1 MNYQLTHP
9 VWLLLLPPALAFT
22 VWLTL
27 KTHVQISSWRR
38 WLAFAL
44 RVAIVTLVIFAIA
57 GLQRLIPQEGM
68 NVFFLLDRSDSI
80 PSGQQER
87 ALDLVNRY
95 AEDKKK
101 EDKAGLV
108 VFGAESAIEFSPNAI
123 VDVEKVHAVIGTER
137 SDLAGAVRLGT
148 AAFPE
153 TGQKRLVLMSDG
165 NENLGDV
172 IAEARNAGSM
182 DVTIDVLP
190 LGATRGND
198 VTVQRI
204 GVPGKLKEGQTF
216 DAKIF
221 VTSDRAQS
229 STVRLFRNEQ
239 YLGEQTVDL
248 TPGKNLF
255 TFPQTLENPGFYEY
269 RVEVD
274 AAGDSLPQ
282 NNKATSFV
290 NVQGDPRLLL
300 VSSEPAQ
307 DAPLT
312 EALRSA
318 RLDVTAG
325 GLEVMPGTLAEMQS
339 YDAIFLSNVAAG
351 ELGEELMKLLE
362 SAVRDFG
369 VGLVA
374 IGGDQSFAA
383 GAYRGTP
390 LESVLPVS
398 MELDSKKV
406 LPKGALALLMH
417 GMEFNNGNQ
426 VARDIAFGAL
436 QALGPQDE
444 LGVLLWD
451 GSEKWLFELQ
461 EVGDKKAIGSK
472 IMGMNQG
479 DLPSFNGLMALG
491 YEGLKKSNANLKHM
505 IVFSDGDPGA
515 PSDELMAKMREA
527 RITVSTVLISGHAGP
542 QTMIDIANKGNGRFY
557 DVNNAG
563 MLPQI
568 FIKETAV
575 ILKSAIFE
583 EPFTPQ
589 LAASTELTRGI
600 GGYPV
605 LQGYVAT
612 SDKARAETALV
623 SDKGDPILAHWQ
635 YGLGRSVAFTSD
647 ARAKWAKNWLGW
659 GNYRQFWTQI
669 ANWSL
674 RRLENADFTT
684 EVAIENGEGVISVE
698 AMDEKGDYRNFL
710 SLQTSVVSP
719 TGEKE
724 VVHLEQ
730 TGPGRYEAR
739 FPTKEVGSYMLNL
752 MEMSDGKPVGA
763 QALGASV
770 DYSPEFN
777 DSEPNLNRL
786 QRIAEAGGGK
796 VLDPRTL
803 QENPFV
809 HDREKTFQPRG
820 LWEFLLKLAVL
831 LFPLDVGVRR
841 IQIDRE
847 EWSRATRTLRRWLF
861 FWKPGPGEAK
871 EDESLSA
878 LLAKRDTV
886 RSRKTG
892 AGKQSESRADLF
904 QPAGAPA
911 EDQAEAPLASL
922 EIGGQEAAIP
932 ASPAEPEP
940 PDPEASAE
948 ESATDR
954 LLAAK
959 KRARKRRR

>member
-1 MNYQLTHP
+1 MNYQFTHP
-9 VWLLLLPPALAFT
+9 EWLLLLLPALAFT
-22 VWLTL
+22 IWFAL
-27 KTHVQISSWRR
+27 KTHVQISPWRR
-38 WLAFAL
+38 WIAFGL
-44 RVAIVTLVIFAIA
+44 RFVIVTLVILAIA

-68 NVFFLLDRSDSI
+68 NVYFLLDRSDSI
-80 PSGQQER
+80 PSRQQEM
-87 ALDLVNRY
+87 ALDLINKY
-95 AEDKKK
+95 AGDKKE
-101 EDKAGLV
+101 EDKAGVV
-108 VFGAESAIEFSPNAI
+108 VFGTEAAIEFSPNAI
-123 VDVEKVHAVIGTER
+123 VDLEKIHAVIGTER

-153 TGQKRLVLMSDG
+153 AGQKRLVLVSDG

-172 IAEARNAGSM
+172 LAEARNARTM
-182 DVTIDVLP
+182 DVTVDVLP
-190 LGATRGND
+190 LGSTRGND

-221 VTSDRAQS
+221 VTADRAQT
-229 STVRLFRNEQ
+229 STVRLFRNER

-255 TFPQTLENPGFYEY
+255 TFPQTLEDPGFYEY

-274 AAGDSLPQ
+274 AAGDLLPQ

-290 NVQGDPRLLL
+290 NVQGDPSLL
-300 VSSEPAQ
+300 VVSSDPAQ
-307 DAPLT
+307 DAQLVQ
-312 EALRSA
+312 ALRSA
-318 RLDVTAG
+318 RLDITAG

-339 YDAIFLSNVAAG
+339 YDSIFLSNIAAG
-351 ELGEELMKLLE
+351 ELGGEMMKLLE

-369 VGLVA
+369 VGVVA

-390 LESVLPVS
+390 LESMLPVS

-426 VARDIAFGAL
+426 IARDIAFGAL

-451 GSEKWLFELQ
+451 GSDKWLFELQ
-461 EVGDKKAIGSK
+461 EVGDKKEIGSK

-479 DLPSFNGLMALG
+479 DLPSFKGLMAMG
-491 YEGLKKSNANLKHM
+491 YEGLKESNANLKHM
-505 IVFSDGDPGA
+505 IVFSDGDPG
-515 PSDELMAKMREA
+515 PPEDELMAKMREA

-568 FIKETAV
+568 FVKETAV

-589 LAASTELTRGI
+589 VAAATELTRGLQ
-600 GGYPV
+600 GYPV

-612 SDKARAETALV
+612 SDKPRAETALV
-623 SDKGDPILAHWQ
+623 SDKGDPLLAHWQ

-647 ARAKWAKNWLGW
+647 AKARWARNWLSW
-659 GNYRQFWTQI
+659 DSYRQFWTQI

-684 EVAIENGEGVISVE
+684 EVAIENGEGVVSVE
-698 AMDEKGDYRNFL
+698 AVDEKGDYRNFL
-710 SLQTSVVSP
+710 RLQTAVVSP
-719 TGEKE
+719 SGEKE
-724 VVHLEQ
+724 VVRLEQ

-752 MEMSDGKPVGA
+752 MEMSDGRPVGS

-777 DSEPNLNRL
+777 DSEPDLNRL
-786 QRIAEAGGGK
+786 RRVAEAGGGE
-796 VLDPRTL
+796 VLDPRTMR
-803 QENPFV
+803 ENPFV
-809 HDREKTFQPRG
+809 HDREKTFQPRS
-820 LWEFLLKLAVL
+820 LWELLLKLAVL

-847 EWSRATRTLRRWLF
+847 EWARATRTLRRWLL
-861 FWKPGPGEAK
+861 FWKPVRGEGG

-878 LLAKRDTV
+878 LLARRDTV
-886 RSRKTG
+886 RARKTG
-892 AGKQSESRADLF
+892 AGRQVEARSDLF
-904 QPAGAPA
+904 QP
-911 EDQAEAPLASL
+911 D
-922 EIGGQEAAIP
+922 
-932 ASPAEPEP
+932 
-940 PDPEASAE
+940 EASSAPVDLPVRSSEPVAAAGEGEPSAEEESKSE

-959 KRARKRRR
+959 RRARKRRR

>member
-1 MNYQLTHP
+1 MNYQFTHP
-9 VWLLLLPPALAFT
+9 EWLLLLLPALAFT
-22 VWLTL
+22 IWFAL
-27 KTHVQISSWRR
+27 KTHVQISPWRR
-38 WLAFAL
+38 WIAFGL
-44 RVAIVTLVIFAIA
+44 RFVIVTLVILAIA

-68 NVFFLLDRSDSI
+68 NVYFLLDRSDSI
-80 PSGQQER
+80 PSRQQEM
-87 ALDLVNRY
+87 ALDLINKY
-95 AEDKKK
+95 AGDKKE
-101 EDKAGLV
+101 EDKAGVV
-108 VFGAESAIEFSPNAI
+108 VFGTEAAIEFSPNAI
-123 VDVEKVHAVIGTER
+123 VDLEKIHAVIGTER

-153 TGQKRLVLMSDG
+153 AGQKRLVLVSDG

-172 IAEARNAGSM
+172 LAEARNARTM
-182 DVTIDVLP
+182 DVTVDVLP
-190 LGATRGND
+190 LGSTRGND

-221 VTSDRAQS
+221 VTADRAQT
-229 STVRLFRNEQ
+229 STVRLFRNER

-255 TFPQTLENPGFYEY
+255 TFPQTLEDPGFYEY

-274 AAGDSLPQ
+274 AAGDLLPQ

-290 NVQGDPRLLL
+290 NVQGDPSLL
-300 VSSEPAQ
+300 VVSSDPAQ
-307 DAPLT
+307 DAQLVQ
-312 EALRSA
+312 ALRSA
-318 RLDVTAG
+318 RLDITAG

-339 YDAIFLSNVAAG
+339 YDSIFLSNIAAG
-351 ELGEELMKLLE
+351 ELGGEMMKLLE

-369 VGLVA
+369 VGVVA

-390 LESVLPVS
+390 LESMLPVS

-426 VARDIAFGAL
+426 IARDIAFGAL

-451 GSEKWLFELQ
+451 GSDKWLFELQ
-461 EVGDKKAIGSK
+461 EVGDKKEIGSK

-479 DLPSFNGLMALG
+479 DLPSFKGLMAMG
-491 YEGLKKSNANLKHM
+491 YEGLKESNANLKHM
-505 IVFSDGDPGA
+505 IVFSDGDPG
-515 PSDELMAKMREA
+515 PPEDELMAKMREA

-568 FIKETAV
+568 FVKETAV

-589 LAASTELTRGI
+589 VAAATELTRGLQ
-600 GGYPV
+600 GYPV

-612 SDKARAETALV
+612 SDKPRAETALV
-623 SDKGDPILAHWQ
+623 SDKGDPLLAHWQ

-647 ARAKWAKNWLGW
+647 AKARWARNWLSW
-659 GNYRQFWTQI
+659 DSYRQFWTQI

-684 EVAIENGEGVISVE
+684 EVAIENGEGVVSVE
-698 AMDEKGDYRNFL
+698 AVDEKGDYRNFL
-710 SLQTSVVSP
+710 RLQTAVVSP
-719 TGEKE
+719 SGEKE
-724 VVHLEQ
+724 VVRLEQ

-752 MEMSDGKPVGA
+752 MEMSDGRPVGS

-777 DSEPNLNRL
+777 DSEPDLNRL
-786 QRIAEAGGGK
+786 RRVAEAGGGE
-796 VLDPRTL
+796 VLDPRTMR
-803 QENPFV
+803 ENPFV
-809 HDREKTFQPRG
+809 HDREKTFQPRS
-820 LWEFLLKLAVL
+820 LWELLLKLAVL

-847 EWSRATRTLRRWLF
+847 EWARATRTLRRWLL
-861 FWKPGPGEAK
+861 FWKPVRGEGG

-878 LLAKRDTV
+878 LLARRDTV
-886 RSRKTG
+886 EARS
-892 AGKQSESRADLF
+892 DLF
-904 QPAGAPA
+904 QP
-911 EDQAEAPLASL
+911 D
-922 EIGGQEAAIP
+922 
-932 ASPAEPEP
+932 
-940 PDPEASAE
+940 EASSAPVDLPVRSSEPVAAAGEGEPSAEEESKSE

-959 KRARKRRR
+959 RRARKRRR

>member
-1 MNYQLTHP
+1 MNYQFTHP
-9 VWLLLLPPALAFT
+9 EWLLLLLPALAFT
-22 VWLTL
+22 IWFAL
-27 KTHVQISSWRR
+27 KTHVQISPWRR
-38 WLAFAL
+38 WIAFGL
-44 RVAIVTLVIFAIA
+44 RFVIVTLVILAIA

-68 NVFFLLDRSDSI
+68 NVYFLLDRSDSI
-80 PSGQQER
+80 PSRQQEM
-87 ALDLVNRY
+87 ALDLINKY
-95 AEDKKK
+95 AGDKKE
-101 EDKAGLV
+101 EDKAGVV
-108 VFGAESAIEFSPNAI
+108 VFGTEAAIEFSPNAI
-123 VDVEKVHAVIGTER
+123 VDLEKIHAVIGTER

-153 TGQKRLVLMSDG
+153 AGQKRLVLVSDG

-172 IAEARNAGSM
+172 LAEARNARTM
-182 DVTIDVLP
+182 DVTVDVLP
-190 LGATRGND
+190 LGSTRGND

-221 VTSDRAQS
+221 VTADRAQT
-229 STVRLFRNEQ
+229 STVRLFRNER

-255 TFPQTLENPGFYEY
+255 TFPQTLEDPGFYEY

-274 AAGDSLPQ
+274 AAVDLLPQ

-290 NVQGDPRLLL
+290 NVQGDPSLL
-300 VSSEPAQ
+300 VVSSDPAQ
-307 DAPLT
+307 DAQLVQ
-312 EALRSA
+312 ALRSA
-318 RLDVTAG
+318 RLDITAG

-339 YDAIFLSNVAAG
+339 YDSIFLSNIAAG
-351 ELGEELMKLLE
+351 ELGGEMMKLLE

-369 VGLVA
+369 VGVVA

-390 LESVLPVS
+390 LESMLPVS

-426 VARDIAFGAL
+426 IARDIAFGAL

-451 GSEKWLFELQ
+451 GSDKWLFELQ
-461 EVGDKKAIGSK
+461 EVGDKKEIGSK

-479 DLPSFNGLMALG
+479 DLPSFKGLMAMG
-491 YEGLKKSNANLKHM
+491 YEGLKESNANLKHM
-505 IVFSDGDPGA
+505 IVFSDGDPG
-515 PSDELMAKMREA
+515 PPEDELMAKMREA

-568 FIKETAV
+568 FVKETAV

-589 LAASTELTRGI
+589 VAAATELTRGLQ
-600 GGYPV
+600 GYPV

-612 SDKARAETALV
+612 SDKPRAETALV
-623 SDKGDPILAHWQ
+623 SDKGDPLLAHWQ

-647 ARAKWAKNWLGW
+647 AKARWARNWLSW
-659 GNYRQFWTQI
+659 DSYRQFWTQI

-684 EVAIENGEGVISVE
+684 EVAIENGEGVVSVE
-698 AMDEKGDYRNFL
+698 AVDEKGDYRNFL
-710 SLQTSVVSP
+710 RLQTAVVSP
-719 TGEKE
+719 SGEKE
-724 VVHLEQ
+724 VVRLEQ

-752 MEMSDGKPVGA
+752 MEMSDGRPVGS

-777 DSEPNLNRL
+777 DSEPDLNRL
-786 QRIAEAGGGK
+786 RRVAEAGGGE
-796 VLDPRTL
+796 VLDPRTMR
-803 QENPFV
+803 ENPFV
-809 HDREKTFQPRG
+809 HDREKTFQPRS
-820 LWEFLLKLAVL
+820 LWELLLKLAVL

-847 EWSRATRTLRRWLF
+847 EWARATRTLRRWLL
-861 FWKPGPGEAK
+861 FWKPVRGEGG

-878 LLAKRDTV
+878 LLARRDTV
-886 RSRKTG
+886 RARKTG
-892 AGKQSESRADLF
+892 AGRQVEARSDLF
-904 QPAGAPA
+904 QP
-911 EDQAEAPLASL
+911 D
-922 EIGGQEAAIP
+922 
-932 ASPAEPEP
+932 
-940 PDPEASAE
+940 EASSAPVDLPVRSSEPVAAAGEGEPSAEEESKSE

-959 KRARKRRR
+959 RRARKRRR